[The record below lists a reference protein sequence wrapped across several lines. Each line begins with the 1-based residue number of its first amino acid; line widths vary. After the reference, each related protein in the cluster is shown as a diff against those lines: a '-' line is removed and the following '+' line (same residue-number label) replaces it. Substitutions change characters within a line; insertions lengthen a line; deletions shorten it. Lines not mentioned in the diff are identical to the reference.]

1 MAKGFDL
8 IAADAVL
15 SIKKKHRGI
24 KLIACVPC
32 PGQDRYFSAEDKENY
47 NRILESCSQVKVLS
61 PNYYNGCMYARDRYM
76 VDNSKYVVAFLREKV
91 GGTFYTVNY
100 ARSQKKKII
109 ML

>member
-15 SIKKKHRGI
+15 SLKRDFSHL

-32 PGQDRYFSAEDKENY
+32 PGQERYFSDEDKETY
-47 NRILESCSQVKVLS
+47 ARILQSADEVKVLS

-76 VDNSKYVVAFLREKV
+76 VDNSSYVIAFLREKL

-100 ARSQKKKII
+100 ARSQSKEII
-109 ML
+109 IL